1 MTGHGKVYE
10 KIQTK
15 KPQTQPFHP
24 WSCYRDENGD
34 IVLMYEGIHQSF
46 YLRGITK
53 EQVSSLREELKA
65 FEFLDMELNQS
76 LMTEKEL
83 HKQAEEE
90 NFEEQERALRKH
102 QDHCTNEDC
111 DCKNY

>member
-1 MTGHGKVYE
+1 MTGYGKVYE
-10 KIQTK
+10 KIQAK

-34 IVLMYEGIHQSF
+34 IVLMYKGIHQSF

-53 EQVSSLREELKA
+53 EQVSSLREELKS

-76 LMTEKEL
+76 LTTKLVCECGSSL
-83 HKQAEEE
+83 VTDHHCDNCGRIREEE
-90 NFEEQERALRKH
+90 EK
-102 QDHCTNEDC
+102 
-111 DCKNY
+111 